1 MFVSKVFFSQ
11 YIRTLDL
18 YIHLYSASIFFP
30 GWQEQKENYFIS
42 RWLPKEASGSEHKEN
57 IRKKMMYACKQAQ
70 KPYLYSNKPS
80 SSSLSLY
87 KISDVIC

>member
-11 YIRTLDL
+11 YIHILDL
-18 YIHLYSASIFFP
+18 YIHLYSASILFP

-57 IRKKMMYACKQAQ
+57 IRK
-70 KPYLYSNKPS
+70 N
-80 SSSLSLY
+80 
-87 KISDVIC
+87 DVCMQTSTKTLFIFK